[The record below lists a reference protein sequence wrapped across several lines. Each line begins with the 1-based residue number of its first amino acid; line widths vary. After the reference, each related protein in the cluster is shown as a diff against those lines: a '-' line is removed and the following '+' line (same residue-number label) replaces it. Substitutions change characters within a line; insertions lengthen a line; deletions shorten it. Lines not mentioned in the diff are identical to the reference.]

1 MSSFLFFIFINK
13 RLDSYVRIGYN
24 IFVVS
29 DNQFNKRGL
38 KMKAIEIR
46 NIILNSD
53 LTTTDLCTLND
64 AINTVRARLE
74 QEVVVNQRVKWTW
87 CKLHHLGTVQSITSG
102 AVQVLDEG
110 NSQLWWVPTDILQVA

>member
-1 MSSFLFFIFINK
+1 MDVQIS
-13 RLDSYVRIGYN
+13 YN

-38 KMKAIEIR
+38 KMNAFEIHDAI
-46 NIILNSD
+46 
-53 LTTTDLCTLND
+53 LTSELTATDLCTLND
-64 AINTVRARLE
+64 AIETVRARFV

-102 AVQVLDEG
+102 AVQVLDDG
-110 NSQLWWVPTDILQVA
+110 DSQLCWVPTDILQVA